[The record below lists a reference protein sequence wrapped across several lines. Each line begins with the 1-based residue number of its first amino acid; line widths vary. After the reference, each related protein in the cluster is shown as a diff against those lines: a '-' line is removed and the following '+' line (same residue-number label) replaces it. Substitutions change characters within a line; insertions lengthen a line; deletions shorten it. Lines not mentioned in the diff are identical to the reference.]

1 MIYTVVFFF
10 SFSIRKLS
18 LRRLFPRLLFY
29 YYFLKRNSKKIVNDW
44 KKKKNRALPKR
55 KMTDGLCFGIN
66 VRVLWLCEK
75 YVFCGVLYRFSTS
88 ICKHVHDNRDEDSKF
103 NSDNNN
109 RRIVFSSYSPLREC
123 RFSIELSPESSVDYD
138 TLALK
143 TARKKKHPVSDYHF
157 GYNFSLIC
165 LVDSSLARTDGLQ
178 LHVCFFFFCSIPPGF
193 VIFCTIH
200 NTPIFFTTTRV
211 VRFFFR
217 PFFFSDWLLMN
228 NLVWREKN
236 RNRIIFFFFF
246 ITISRVNCNCTREC
260 VYSLKFNS
268 HIMSSTEIK

>member
-1 MIYTVVFFF
+1 ME
-10 SFSIRKLS
+10 
-18 LRRLFPRLLFY
+18 
-29 YYFLKRNSKKIVNDW
+29 
-44 KKKKNRALPKR
+44 KKKKPRISQKEDDGRAMLW
-55 KMTDGLCFGIN
+55 IN

-88 ICKHVHDNRDEDSKF
+88 ICKHVHDSRDEHSKF

-123 RFSIELSPESSVDYD
+123 RFSIELSPESSDDYD

-178 LHVCFFFFCSIPPGF
+178 LHVCYFFFLF
-193 VIFCTIH
+193 
-200 NTPIFFTTTRV
+200 NT
-211 VRFFFR
+211 
-217 PFFFSDWLLMN
+217 S
-228 NLVWREKN
+228 
-236 RNRIIFFFFF
+236 RIRYIL
-246 ITISRVNCNCTREC
+246 
-260 VYSLKFNS
+260 YNS
-268 HIMSSTEIK
+268 